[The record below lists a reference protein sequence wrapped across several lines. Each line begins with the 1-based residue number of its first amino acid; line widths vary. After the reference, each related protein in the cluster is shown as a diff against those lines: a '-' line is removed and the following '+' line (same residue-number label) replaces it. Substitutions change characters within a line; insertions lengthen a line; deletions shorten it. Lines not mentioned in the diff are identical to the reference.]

1 MQYRDTILQKKSEK
15 YIQHS
20 EHKCTNRGRQ
30 QKGLHDTF
38 KYLPS
43 LSAGLRGAYS
53 PRVGHAKHFISLCA
67 PHVNST
73 RHTVCTVQYCNVISW
88 SWSFNKRRRRPTFM
102 RTVKKASEKVA
113 SYTEKQNCP
122 CQFFTFGP
130 NRGKFASHF
139 SRTILLRPPVFCNVY
154 ATAPVFWGGPC
165 SIGAVTRWFEWP
177 ALWKA
182 FNKN

>member
-73 RHTVCTVQYCNVISW
+73 RHTVCTVQYCNVISG

-102 RTVKKASEKVA
+102 RTVKKASEKGA

-139 SRTILLRPPVFCNVY
+139 FTFLTVQTFSSQVEASHFFDFFVVDFSL
-154 ATAPVFWGGPC
+154 
-165 SIGAVTRWFEWP
+165 
-177 ALWKA
+177 
-182 FNKN
+182 